1 MIFSVNVYPAGNY
14 MFKVNCEHISHLV
27 LFLLLTSNMS
37 LLVGVSFQ
45 SQTNEYC
52 ECRKYILQRLKI
64 SVINL
69 GVGPFKYVDF
79 YHEVIDAGLM
89 D

>member
-1 MIFSVNVYPAGNY
+1 
-14 MFKVNCEHISHLV
+14 
-27 LFLLLTSNMS
+27 MS